1 MKLDLKDQN
10 YCATVIRVKE
20 LHKLEGLDNLVA
32 LNMFGFQALVSK
44 DTQIGDLGI
53 LFTSEVQLSE
63 KYASE
68 NNLFRHSEKN
78 KFNERKGFL
87 EDTVRVRSIRLKKH
101 VSSALFMPISSLDYL
116 GEVDLKEGDCFNS
129 IDGVEI
135 CRKYIIKQHNS
146 LMGSKSPS
154 NRTLRK
160 SRIEAK
166 LMPEHYS
173 TSHWLRNH
181 HLVDD
186 ETEVVLTVKK
196 HGTSVRLS
204 HQLCDRKLSKWEKW
218 LKWFGFKVQE
228 QEYDYFA
235 GSRRVI
241 KDLARKDLV
250 HYYDL
255 DVWNQALERYKHV
268 IPKGFCLYGEIIGH
282 VGDSP
287 IQKNYTYQIPKG
299 EWKMYIYRISFI
311 NPDGFAVDLSWDQVK
326 EFCNKSGLNH
336 VVELE
341 RGKKKNIY
349 THKYMDKRFREDL
362 GLLQCLPLDGP
373 DFVDEG
379 VCVHV
384 TGLQSATYKHKAP
397 KFLGH
402 ETKMLDEGSEDMEA
416 DESIDFKAVNSAML
430 EIMKEDE

>member
-1 MKLDLKDQN
+1 MKKEIKDQN
-10 YCATVIRVKE
+10 YCCTVVKIKS
-20 LHKLEGLDNLVA
+20 LRNLANLDNLMAVD
-32 LNMFGFQALVSK
+32 MYGFTGLVTK
-44 DTQIGDLGI
+44 DYEVGQLC
-53 LFTSEVQLSE
+53 LMFTSESQLSE
-63 KYASE
+63 DFCFN
-68 NNLFRHSEKN
+68 NNLFRHKELNKDKEKSSY
-78 KFNERKGFL
+78 L
-87 EDTVRVRSIRLKKH
+87 EDSRRIRCIKIRGN
-101 VSSALFMPISSLDYL
+101 VSSALFMPISSLSYL

-129 IDGVEI
+129 IDGVEV
-135 CRKYIIKQHNS
+135 CRKYIIKQHNH

-160 SRIEAK
+160 SRIDAK

-204 HQLCDRKLSKWEKW
+204 NQLCDRKLSKWEKW
-218 LKWFGFKVQE
+218 LKWFGFKIQE

-241 KDLARKDLV
+241 KDLARKNLV

-268 IPKGFCLYGEIIGH
+268 IPKNFCLYGEIIGH

-299 EWKMYIYRISFI
+299 EWRLYIYRISFI

-341 RGKKKNIY
+341 RGKKKNID

-373 DFVDEG
+373 DLVDEG
-379 VCVHV
+379 CVIMV
-384 TGLQSATYKHKAP
+384 NGISQTYYKHKSP
-397 KFLGH
+397 RFLLA
-402 ETKMLDEGSEDMEA
+402 ETKVLDSGEENIED
-416 DESIDFKAVNSAML
+416 SQ
-430 EIMKEDE
+430 